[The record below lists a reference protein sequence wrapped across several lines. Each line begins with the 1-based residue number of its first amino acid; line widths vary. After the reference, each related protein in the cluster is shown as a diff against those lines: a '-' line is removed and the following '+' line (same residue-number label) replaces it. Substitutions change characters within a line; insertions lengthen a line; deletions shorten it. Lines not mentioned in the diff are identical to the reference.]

1 MDLQGCIF
9 SVFSLLPSLHS
20 DQSSFFLPSALPDGA
35 LSILQNKGCPIFML
49 TSGNLEPNAGL
60 GLVEGQRGH
69 THHTECLTQIWPR
82 VQIRDEL
89 QQGRNPYTSTS
100 QREHPKVTMVGGKH
114 CWGILGHLPH
124 LQWPACSLQ
133 HQPGSKPP
141 GMPCSLSHIYIHT
154 HTHRNCKYQSP
165 LILIVS
171 PSLDCQVLKPQLSP
185 PLHASIRLHFLSDR
199 RFPACQH
206 FHPRTKL
213 SPELCIQPSLLC
225 FSFWLGK

>member
-20 DQSSFFLPSALPDGA
+20 DQSSFFLPSALLNGA
-35 LSILQNKGCPIFML
+35 LSILQKKGCPIFML

-69 THHTECLTQIWPR
+69 TRHTECLTQIWPR

-133 HQPGSKPP
+133 HQRGSKPP
-141 GMPCSLSHIYIHT
+141 GMPCPHT
-154 HTHRNCKYQSP
+154 HTHTQELQISESSHPHRLP
-165 LILIVS
+165 LIGLSGVEAPALSSTACIH
-171 PSLDCQVLKPQLSP
+171 QV
-185 PLHASIRLHFLSDR
+185 AFSIRQEVSCLSALPPTR
-199 RFPACQH
+199 KA
-206 FHPRTKL
+206 L
-213 SPELCIQPSLLC
+213 S
-225 FSFWLGK
+225 